1 MQQISSRINIKR
13 LTLIPLLL
21 SIPFISFL
29 LLVLYTEHGECID
42 SFFEG
47 IFSIIPESIMTF
59 IEYPLF
65 IVLLCSIFLICCVS
79 SFFCGK
85 VISEKNRYI
94 YLIKCFMCIFWIV
107 GMWLLFYISAEY
119 FLITDDFL
127 AIAVILLNTT
137 IWLLF
142 KAVVDIIQFVY
153 DTIKNRKHKPSK

>member
-1 MQQISSRINIKR
+1 
-13 LTLIPLLL
+13 
-21 SIPFISFL
+21 
-29 LLVLYTEHGECID
+29 
-42 SFFEG
+42 
-47 IFSIIPESIMTF
+47 
-59 IEYPLF
+59 
-65 IVLLCSIFLICCVS
+65 
-79 SFFCGK
+79 
-85 VISEKNRYI
+85 
-94 YLIKCFMCIFWIV
+94 MCIFWIV